1 MPSHKQCPTYQ
12 NLKTRTASGQFASSG
27 DQAFKNRTCD
37 ACGTTW
43 RPACPR
49 WLAITIIVAG
59 IVLPLGLLALNLAG
73 SQGISELGNTMGR
86 PAQTQPRNGW
96 GMPAVCG
103 FVMAA
108 CGLYG
113 IRVLYGKAG
122 QMRILVNPTDKDEE
136 RGK

>member
-1 MPSHKQCPTYQ
+1 M
-12 NLKTRTASGQFASSG
+12 
-27 DQAFKNRTCD
+27 
-37 ACGTTW
+37 
-43 RPACPR
+43 
-49 WLAITIIVAG
+49 AITIIVAG
-59 IVLPLGLLALNLAG
+59 MVLPLGLLALHSANAR
-73 SQGISELGNTMGR
+73 GIIELGNTMAI
-86 PAQTQPRNGW
+86 PAQTQPHNGW